1 MKKNNKYGLFKVIAG
16 QERALGILSSILET
30 GKKHHAYAFTGP
42 EGVEK
47 QDAARAFAASLCC
60 AEGGCGS
67 CSSCMRFL
75 EERFHPDMHFLSLP
89 EGKRF
94 IPVESVREIQKILS
108 LSHSEAAGKALI
120 INPADRMT
128 EAASNALLKTLEEP
142 PESTYIILV
151 SSKPWYLLSTI
162 RSRCQRIRFAPLDA
176 SDIREILS
184 SRGTHNPDALSA
196 AAVYAQGS
204 LSRAQSFLEHDMN
217 DSWAGV
223 KEFFNAIQSENSLKA
238 VNTASAAVRDR
249 DEAIHALELFL
260 FTLHGMLRQSVG
272 AGEFRLPFDSAR
284 DINKYHYDASFLLDA
299 MELALRALENIDRN
313 QHHVFTLESML
324 ITIRDRKR
332 RVNRDIQ
339 RDSVGREY

>member
-1 MKKNNKYGLFKVIAG
+1 MTKNSKYSLFNGIVG
-16 QERALGILSSILET
+16 QERALGILRSILET
-30 GKKHHAYAFTGP
+30 GKTHHAYAFTGP
-42 EGVEK
+42 EGVGK
-47 QDAARAFAASLCC
+47 HDAARAFAASLCC
-60 AEGGCGS
+60 AESGCGS
-67 CSSCMRFL
+67 CSSCRRFL
-75 EERFHPDMHFLSLP
+75 EERFHPDMHFLSPP

-108 LSHSEAAGKALI
+108 LSHSEAAGKVLI

-151 SSKPWYLLSTI
+151 SSRPWHLLSTI

-176 SDIREILS
+176 SDIMEILS
-184 SRGTHNPDALSA
+184 SQGTYNPDALSA

-204 LSRAQSFLEHDMN
+204 LSRAQNFLEHDMN

-223 KEFFNAIQSENSLKA
+223 KEFFNAIQSENSLEA
-238 VNTASAAVRDR
+238 VNTASAAGRDR

-260 FTLHGMLRQSVG
+260 FTLHGMLRQSAG
-272 AGEFRLPFDSAR
+272 AGRFILPFDSALEV
-284 DINKYHYDASFLLDA
+284 DQYDDDASFLLDA

-313 QHHVFTLESML
+313 QHHVLTLESML

-332 RVNRDIQ
+332 RTSRDILH
-339 RDSVGREY
+339 DSAGREY